1 MRLLLLRHGR
11 ATGGHDGATLTAG
24 GRADVA
30 RALRHPALAELGAP
44 LRLAHSPLRRA
55 VETADLV
62 VRALAAA
69 TRSEEPALRPESDPA
84 AAGRRLATL
93 GEGAGAL
100 VAVGHLPLL
109 PELARWF
116 VEEPLPFAPGHGWL
130 LEAEHLWQGSA
141 RILTEIDH
149 AAAP

>member
-11 ATGGHDGATLTAG
+11 ATGGHDGAVLTAE
-24 GRADVA
+24 GRAGVA
-30 RALRHPALAELGAP
+30 RALRHPALAALGTP
-44 LRLAHSPLRRA
+44 LHLVHSPLRRA

-62 VRALAAA
+62 AGVLPVAA
-69 TRSEEPALRPESDPA
+69 RSEEPGLRPESDPA
-84 AAGRRLATL
+84 AAGRRLAAL

-100 VAVGHLPLL
+100 VAVAHLPLL

-116 VEEPLPFAPGHGWL
+116 VDEAMPFAPGHGWL

-141 RILTEIDH
+141 RILAEIDH

>member
-11 ATGGHDGATLTAG
+11 AAGGHDEAALTAE
-24 GRADVA
+24 GRAAVV
-30 RALRHPALAELGAP
+30 RALRHPALAELGTP
-44 LRLAHSPLRRA
+44 LQLVHSPLRRA
-55 VETADLV
+55 VETAALV
-62 VRALAAA
+62 ADAFAVA
-69 TRSEEPALRPESDPA
+69 TRTEEPALRPEGDPA
-84 AAGRRLATL
+84 AAGRRLAAL

-100 VAVGHLPLL
+100 VAVAHLPLL

-116 VEEPLPFAPGHGWL
+116 AEVPLPFAPGQGWL

-141 RILTEIDH
+141 RILAEIDH

>member
-11 ATGGHDGATLTAG
+11 AAGGHDAAALTAE
-24 GRADVA
+24 GRAGVV
-30 RALRHPALAELGAP
+30 RALRHPALAELGVP

-62 VRALAAA
+62 AESRPVAA
-69 TRSEEPALRPESDPA
+69 RSEEPALRPEADPA
-84 AAGRRLATL
+84 AAGRRLAAL
-93 GEGAGAL
+93 GEGGGAL
-100 VAVGHLPLL
+100 LAVAHLPLL

-116 VEEPLPFAPGHGWL
+116 VDEPLPFAPGQGWL

-141 RILTEIDH
+141 RILAEIDH